1 MIIEPIKSETLVV
14 SPELMTSMTFFT
26 SWILSLYVFD
36 ISINLV
42 LSIYDFLDLN
52 TRVSP
57 SVTIIVSVTINS
69 NVAAIKYP

>member
-57 SVTIIVSVTINS
+57 SVTIIVSAYN
-69 NVAAIKYP
+69 

>member
-1 MIIEPIKSETLVV
+1 
-14 SPELMTSMTFFT
+14 MTSMTFFT

-57 SVTIIVSVTINS
+57 SVTIIVSAYN
-69 NVAAIKYP
+69 